1 MKAGIIAA
9 GMGERLSSAGIAT
22 PKPLVTIGGR
32 PLIARAI
39 AAARA
44 AGASSVACIINN
56 ETPHVR
62 RFLDEHEFGIP
73 LEIVQRTTASSAES
87 FLALRPMLEHAPFLL
102 LTVDAVIAPSAIAGL
117 VAQGRSLPRAAGVL
131 GITATVDDEKPLWVE
146 LDATH
151 RILALG
157 DATRARF
164 VTAGVYFLQPVV
176 YSVADAVAPH
186 PWKALRVLLASIL
199 EHGHALYGYDVG
211 AAIDV
216 DRPEDIVAAER
227 LLGVVDPT

>member
-9 GMGERLSSAGIAT
+9 GLGERLCAAGITT
-22 PKPLVTIGGR
+22 PKPLVAVGGR

-39 AAARA
+39 DAARA

-56 ETPHVR
+56 ETTEVR
-62 RFLDEHEFGIP
+62 RFLDSHDFGIA

-102 LTVDAVIAPSAIAGL
+102 LTVDAVIAPSAVAGL
-117 VAQGRSLPRAAGVL
+117 VARGGSLPNATGVL

-146 LDATH
+146 VDAAK
-151 RILALG
+151 RILAFG
-157 DATRARF
+157 DAARARF

-176 YSVADAVAPH
+176 YSIADVVAPR
-186 PWKALRVLLASIL
+186 PWKALRVLLASLL

-211 AAIDV
+211 TAIDV

-227 LLGVVDPT
+227 LLGVADPT